1 MPVPIPRSRTVV
13 MDGVCGSNDGHG
25 VCGRVY
31 TGLCVYLYI
40 YTLYMSIYNR
50 ERERERARERTKNLP
65 NLVKPPTQHSS
76 ADRQEEQASSRRNPF
91 RVLKVKYENYCRE
104 NSHSLCLFLESERE
118 QGEGE
123 NRERKSHRKEVAPRR
138 SKTRPHC
145 ALDGACRAAHASLSS
160 RSTPQ
165 GKVHL

>member
-1 MPVPIPRSRTVV
+1 MGLTMVYVEGCI
-13 MDGVCGSNDGHG
+13 
-25 VCGRVY
+25 RV
-31 TGLCVYLYI
+31 CVYIYIYIPYICLYI
-40 YTLYMSIYNR
+40 IER
-50 ERERERARERTKNLP
+50 EREREREREQKTF
-65 NLVKPPTQHSS
+65 PTSSNHRHST
-76 ADRQEEQASSRRNPF
+76 AQPIDKKEQASSRRNPF